1 MFDKTY
7 IGRDVL
13 GTFAA
18 PQQLQSWSRVTIQ
31 VDEDTAYTAG
41 TDTGRTL
48 TVVNPWGTQKMAEEM
63 LARLRGMSYQPYR
76 AENALLDP
84 AAELGDAV
92 EAMGAYGGLYSRSR
106 RLEKLYNA
114 TVAAPGDEE
123 IDHEFPYK
131 SAQNRVVERKFK
143 QTKASLSILS
153 DRILAEVEA
162 READSAAIRASLE
175 VQAGQIAAKVEK
187 TGGDSS
193 SFGWKL
199 DEKSWE
205 LQSGGGTVLRAD
217 KDGLDVRG
225 RIIALSGKIGGLDI
239 QKDYLSYNGQTW
251 GGTNSTGIY
260 AGPSGI
266 QCGSAA
272 NGVRITSSGDL
283 YAQNG
288 YFRGNVNAG
297 NIQYGGSAGYFNG
310 GGISSGSIS
319 GGWGG
324 QISGGTIGTYNTSSG
339 INKSLGYADFANGVF
354 NGYNWVGNL
363 FTGKLKVSGSLEVFG
378 KTIGMYYANVATPGG
393 GSKGIYYLGYG

>member
-1 MFDKTY
+1 MEVCGSVFDKTY

-48 TVVNPWGTQKMAEEM
+48 TVTNPWGTQKMAEEM
-63 LARLRGMSYQPYR
+63 LARLRGMGYQPYR

-187 TGGDSS
+187 TGGNAS

-205 LQSGGGTVLRAD
+205 LQSGGSTVLRAD

-251 GGTNSTGIY
+251 GGTNTWGLY
-260 AGPSGI
+260 VGPSGL
-266 QCGSAA
+266 QLGKNFKVDMAGNLTA
-272 NGVRITSSGDL
+272 YSGRFAGEV
-283 YAQNG
+283 Y
-288 YFRGNVNAG
+288 AG
-297 NIQYGGSAGYFNG
+297 NISYGGGAGYFNG

-324 QISGGTIGTYNTSSG
+324 QIGSGTITTANTISG
-339 INKSLGYADFANGVF
+339 INASLSNGDYAYGACNGWNDMNIGRNSLYV
-354 NGYNWVGNL
+354 GGHLVGLAYKEGVGN
-363 FTGKLKVSGSLEVFG
+363 
-378 KTIGMYYANVATPGG
+378 
-393 GSKGIYYLGYG
+393 YLTWL

>member
-13 GTFAA
+13 GTFAEA
-18 PQQLQSWSRVTIQ
+18 QQLQSWSRVTIQ
-31 VDEDTAYTAG
+31 VDDDTAYTAG

-48 TVVNPWGTQKMAEEM
+48 TVTNPWGTQKMAEEM
-63 LARLRGMSYQPYR
+63 LARLRGKSYQTYT

-92 EAMGAYGGLYSRSR
+92 EVMGAYGGLYSRSR
-106 RLEKLYNA
+106 RLEKLYSA

-217 KDGLDVRG
+217 KDGLDVKG

-239 QKDYLSYNGQTW
+239 QSDYLSYNGQTW
-251 GGTNSTGIY
+251 GGTNNWGLY
-260 AGPSGI
+260 VGPSGL
-266 QCGSAA
+266 QLGKNFKVDMAGNLTA
-272 NGVRITSSGDL
+272 YSGRFTGEV
-283 YAQNG
+283 Y
-288 YFRGNVNAG
+288 AG
-297 NIQYGGSAGYFNG
+297 NISYGGSAGYFSG

-324 QISGGTIGTYNTSSG
+324 QIGSGTITTANTISG
-339 INKSLGYADFANGVF
+339 INASLSNGDYAYGACNGWNDMNIGRNSLYV
-354 NGYNWVGNL
+354 GGHLVGLAYKEGVGN
-363 FTGKLKVSGSLEVFG
+363 
-378 KTIGMYYANVATPGG
+378 
-393 GSKGIYYLGYG
+393 YLTWM

>member
-18 PQQLQSWSRVTIQ
+18 PQQLPSWSRVTIQ
-31 VDEDTAYTAG
+31 VDDDTAYTAG

-48 TVVNPWGTQKMAEEM
+48 TVMNPWGTQKMAEEM

-187 TGGDSS
+187 TGGDAS

-205 LQSGGGTVLRAD
+205 LQSSGSTVLRAD

-251 GGTNSTGIY
+251 GGTNTWGLY
-260 AGPSGI
+260 VGPSGL
-266 QCGSAA
+266 QLGKNFKVDMAGNLTA
-272 NGVRITSSGDL
+272 YSGRFTGEV
-283 YAQNG
+283 Y
-288 YFRGNVNAG
+288 AG
-297 NIQYGGSAGYFNG
+297 NISYGGSAGYFSG

-324 QISGGTIGTYNTSSG
+324 QIGSGTITTANTISG
-339 INKSLGYADFANGVF
+339 INASLSNGDYAYGACNGWNDMNIGRKSLYVGGHLVMLAYKEA
-354 NGYNWVGNL
+354 VGN
-363 FTGKLKVSGSLEVFG
+363 
-378 KTIGMYYANVATPGG
+378 
-393 GSKGIYYLGYG
+393 YLSWA

>member
-1 MFDKTY
+1 MEVYGSVFDKTY

-13 GTFAA
+13 GTFAEA
-18 PQQLQSWSRVTIQ
+18 QQLQSWSRVTIQ
-31 VDEDTAYTAG
+31 VDDDTAYTAG

-131 SAQNRVVERKFK
+131 SAQNRVIERKFK

-205 LQSGGGTVLRAD
+205 LQSGGGTILRAD
-217 KDGLDVRG
+217 KDGLDVKG

-239 QKDYLSYNGQTW
+239 QSNYLSYNGQTW
-251 GGTNSTGIY
+251 GGTNTWGLY
-260 AGPSGI
+260 VGPSGL
-266 QCGSAA
+266 QLGKNFKVDMAGNLTA
-272 NGVRITSSGDL
+272 YSGRFAGEV
-283 YAQNG
+283 Y
-288 YFRGNVNAG
+288 AG
-297 NIQYGGSAGYFNG
+297 NISYGGSAGYFNG

-324 QISGGTIGTYNTSSG
+324 QIGSGTITTANTISG
-339 INKSLGYADFANGVF
+339 INASLSNGDYAYGACNGWNDMNIGRNSLYV
-354 NGYNWVGNL
+354 GGHLVGLAYKEGVGN
-363 FTGKLKVSGSLEVFG
+363 
-378 KTIGMYYANVATPGG
+378 
-393 GSKGIYYLGYG
+393 YLTWI

>member
-1 MFDKTY
+1 MEVYGSVFDKTY

-18 PQQLQSWSRVTIQ
+18 PQQLQSWSRVVIQ

-131 SAQNRVVERKFK
+131 SAQNRVIERKFK

-187 TGGDSS
+187 TGGDAS

-217 KDGLDVRG
+217 KDGLDVKG

-239 QKDYLSYNGQTW
+239 QSDYLSYNGQTW
-251 GGTNSTGIY
+251 GGTNTWGLY
-260 AGPSGI
+260 VGPSGL
-266 QCGSAA
+266 QLGKNFKVDMAGNLTA
-272 NGVRITSSGDL
+272 YSGRFTGEV
-283 YAQNG
+283 Y
-288 YFRGNVNAG
+288 AG
-297 NIQYGGSAGYFNG
+297 NISYGGNAGYFNG

-324 QISGGTIGTYNTSSG
+324 QIGSGTITTANTISG
-339 INKSLGYADFANGVF
+339 INASLSNGDYAYGACNGWNDMNIGRNSLYV
-354 NGYNWVGNL
+354 GGHLVGLAYKEGVGN
-363 FTGKLKVSGSLEVFG
+363 
-378 KTIGMYYANVATPGG
+378 
-393 GSKGIYYLGYG
+393 YLTWM

>member
-1 MFDKTY
+1 MEVCGSVFDKTY

-92 EAMGAYGGLYSRSR
+92 EAMGAYGGLYSRAR

-187 TGGDSS
+187 TGGDAS

-217 KDGLDVRG
+217 KDGLDVKG

-239 QKDYLSYNGQTW
+239 QSDYLSYNGQTW
-251 GGTNSTGIY
+251 GGTNTRGLY
-260 AGPSGI
+260 VGPSGL
-266 QCGSAA
+266 QLGKNFKVDMAGNLTA
-272 NGVRITSSGDL
+272 YSGRFTGEV
-283 YAQNG
+283 Y
-288 YFRGNVNAG
+288 AG
-297 NIQYGGSAGYFNG
+297 NISYGGNAGYFNG

-324 QISGGTIGTYNTSSG
+324 QIGSGTITTANTISG
-339 INKSLGYADFANGVF
+339 INASLSNGDYAYGACNGWNDMNIGRNSLYV
-354 NGYNWVGNL
+354 GGHLVGLAYKEGVGN
-363 FTGKLKVSGSLEVFG
+363 
-378 KTIGMYYANVATPGG
+378 
-393 GSKGIYYLGYG
+393 YLTWM

>member
-13 GTFAA
+13 GTFAEA
-18 PQQLQSWSRVTIQ
+18 QQLQSWSRVTIQ

-48 TVVNPWGTQKMAEEM
+48 TVVNPWGTQEMAEEM
-63 LARLRGMSYQPYR
+63 LSRLRGRSYQPYR

-143 QTKASLSILS
+143 QAKASLSLLS

-175 VQAGQIAAKVEK
+175 IQAGQIAAKVGK

-205 LQSGGGTVLRAD
+205 LQANGGTVLRAD
-217 KDGLDVRG
+217 KDGLDVKG

-251 GGTNSTGIY
+251 GGTNTWGLY
-260 AGPSGI
+260 VGPSGL
-266 QCGSAA
+266 QLGKNFKVDMAGNLTA
-272 NGVRITSSGDL
+272 YSGRFTGEV
-283 YAQNG
+283 Y
-288 YFRGNVNAG
+288 AG
-297 NIQYGGSAGYFNG
+297 NISYGGGAGYFYG

-324 QISGGTIGTYNTSSG
+324 QIGSGTITTANTISG
-339 INKSLGYADFANGVF
+339 INASLSNGDYAYGACNGWNDMNIGRNSLYV
-354 NGYNWVGNL
+354 GGHLVGLAYKEGVGN
-363 FTGKLKVSGSLEVFG
+363 
-378 KTIGMYYANVATPGG
+378 
-393 GSKGIYYLGYG
+393 YLTWL

>member
-13 GTFAA
+13 GTFAEA
-18 PQQLQSWSRVTIQ
+18 QQLQSWSRVTIQ

-187 TGGDSS
+187 TGGNAS

-217 KDGLDVRG
+217 KDGLDVKG
-225 RIIALSGKIGGLDI
+225 RITALSGKIGGLDI
-239 QKDYLSYNGQTW
+239 QSNYLSYNGQTW
-251 GGTNSTGIY
+251 GGTNTWGLY
-260 AGPSGI
+260 VGPSGL
-266 QCGSAA
+266 QLGKNFKVDMAGNLTA
-272 NGVRITSSGDL
+272 YSGRFTGEV
-283 YAQNG
+283 Y
-288 YFRGNVNAG
+288 AG
-297 NIQYGGSAGYFNG
+297 NISHGGDAGYFDG

-324 QISGGTIGTYNTSSG
+324 QIGSGTITTANTISG
-339 INKSLGYADFANGVF
+339 INASLSNGDYAYGACNGWNDMNIGRNSLYV
-354 NGYNWVGNL
+354 GGHLVGLAYKEGVGN
-363 FTGKLKVSGSLEVFG
+363 
-378 KTIGMYYANVATPGG
+378 
-393 GSKGIYYLGYG
+393 YLTWL

>member
-48 TVVNPWGTQKMAEEM
+48 TLTNPWGTQKMADEI

-106 RLEKLYNA
+106 RMEKLYNA

-187 TGGDSS
+187 TGGDAS

-217 KDGLDVRG
+217 KDGLDVKG
-225 RIIALSGKIGGLDI
+225 QIIALSGKIGGLDI
-239 QKDYLSYNGQTW
+239 QSNYLSYNGQTW
-251 GGTNSTGIY
+251 GGTNTQGLY
-260 AGPSGI
+260 VGPSGL
-266 QCGSAA
+266 QLGKNFKVDMAGNLTA
-272 NGVRITSSGDL
+272 YSGRFAGEV
-283 YAQNG
+283 Y
-288 YFRGNVNAG
+288 AG
-297 NIQYGGSAGYFNG
+297 NIIYGGSAGYFYG

-324 QISGGTIGTYNTSSG
+324 QIGSGTITTANTISG
-339 INKSLGYADFANGVF
+339 INASLSNGDYAYGACNGWNQMNIGRNSLYIGGHLVLLA
-354 NGYNWVGNL
+354 YKEAVGN
-363 FTGKLKVSGSLEVFG
+363 
-378 KTIGMYYANVATPGG
+378 
-393 GSKGIYYLGYG
+393 YLSWV

>member
-13 GTFAA
+13 GTFAEA
-18 PQQLQSWSRVTIQ
+18 QQLQSWSRVTIQ

-48 TVVNPWGTQKMAEEM
+48 TVANPWGTQKMAEEM

-131 SAQNRVVERKFK
+131 SAQNRVIERKFK

-187 TGGDSS
+187 NGGDSS

-205 LQSGGGTVLRAD
+205 LQSGGGTILRAD

-239 QKDYLSYNGQTW
+239 QSNYLSYNGQTW
-251 GGTNSTGIY
+251 GGTNTWGLY
-260 AGPSGI
+260 VGPSGL
-266 QCGSAA
+266 QLGKNFKVDMAGNLTA
-272 NGVRITSSGDL
+272 YSGRFTGEV
-283 YAQNG
+283 Y
-288 YFRGNVNAG
+288 AG
-297 NIQYGGSAGYFNG
+297 NISHGGDAGYFDG

-324 QISGGTIGTYNTSSG
+324 QIGSGTITTANTISG
-339 INKSLGYADFANGVF
+339 INASLSNGDYAYGACNGWNDMNIGRNSLYV
-354 NGYNWVGNL
+354 GGHLVGLAYKEGVGN
-363 FTGKLKVSGSLEVFG
+363 
-378 KTIGMYYANVATPGG
+378 
-393 GSKGIYYLGYG
+393 YLTWM

>member
-13 GTFAA
+13 GTFAEA
-18 PQQLQSWSRVTIQ
+18 QQLQSWSRVTIQ

-63 LARLRGMSYQPYR
+63 LSRLRGRSYQPYR

-187 TGGDSS
+187 TGGDAS

-205 LQSGGGTVLRAD
+205 LQSGGGTILRAD
-217 KDGLDVRG
+217 KDGLDVKG

-239 QKDYLSYNGQTW
+239 QSNYLSYNGQTW
-251 GGTNSTGIY
+251 GGTNTWGLY
-260 AGPSGI
+260 VGPSGL
-266 QCGSAA
+266 QLGKNFKVDMAGNLTA
-272 NGVRITSSGDL
+272 YSGRFTGEV
-283 YAQNG
+283 Y
-288 YFRGNVNAG
+288 AG
-297 NIQYGGSAGYFNG
+297 NISYGGSAGYFSG

-324 QISGGTIGTYNTSSG
+324 QIGSGTITTANTISG
-339 INKSLGYADFANGVF
+339 INASLSNGDYAYGACNGWNDMNIGRNSLYV
-354 NGYNWVGNL
+354 GGHLVGLAYKEGVGN
-363 FTGKLKVSGSLEVFG
+363 
-378 KTIGMYYANVATPGG
+378 
-393 GSKGIYYLGYG
+393 YLTWM

>member
-13 GTFAA
+13 GTFAEA
-18 PQQLQSWSRVTIQ
+18 QQLQSWSRVTIQ
-31 VDEDTAYTAG
+31 VDDDTAYTAG

-175 VQAGQIAAKVEK
+175 IQAGQIAAKVEK
-187 TGGDSS
+187 SGGNPS
-193 SFGWKL
+193 SFGWLL

-239 QKDYLSYNGQTW
+239 KSDYLSYNGQTW
-251 GGTNSTGIY
+251 GGTNTRGLY
-260 AGPSGI
+260 VGPSGL
-266 QCGSAA
+266 QLGKNFKVDMAGNLTA
-272 NGVRITSSGDL
+272 YSGRFAGEV
-283 YAQNG
+283 Y
-288 YFRGNVNAG
+288 AG
-297 NIQYGGSAGYFNG
+297 NISYGGSAGYFNG

-324 QISGGTIGTYNTSSG
+324 QIGSETITTANTISG
-339 INKSLGYADFANGVF
+339 INASLSNGDYAYGACNGWNDMNIGRNSLYV
-354 NGYNWVGNL
+354 GGHLVGLAYKEGVGN
-363 FTGKLKVSGSLEVFG
+363 
-378 KTIGMYYANVATPGG
+378 
-393 GSKGIYYLGYG
+393 YLTWM